1 MQIRSAT
8 INDIKEIQVIRNLVK
23 ENRLSDPS
31 LVPDHDVEDYIMRR
45 GKGWVCENESGLL
58 GFAIADLV
66 DHNIWALFVHPDYEG
81 KGVGKVLHDAMM
93 NWYFDTTDQPVW
105 LGTAP
110 GTRAEKFYRKAGW
123 RENGMHGKG
132 EIKFEMTKEEWLKT
146 KQNVAI

>member
-1 MQIRSAT
+1 MQIRIAE
-8 INDIKEIQVIRNLVK
+8 INDIKEIQIIRNLVK

-31 LVPDHDVEDYIMRR
+31 IVPDQDVEDYMIRR
-45 GKGWVCENESGLL
+45 GKGWVCENQTGLL

-66 DHNIWALFVHPDYEG
+66 EHNIWALFVHPDHEG

-93 NWYFDTTDQPVW
+93 NWYFKTTDHPVW

-132 EIKFEMTKEEWLKT
+132 EIKFEMTKDEWLKT
-146 KQNVAI
+146 KQNAAI